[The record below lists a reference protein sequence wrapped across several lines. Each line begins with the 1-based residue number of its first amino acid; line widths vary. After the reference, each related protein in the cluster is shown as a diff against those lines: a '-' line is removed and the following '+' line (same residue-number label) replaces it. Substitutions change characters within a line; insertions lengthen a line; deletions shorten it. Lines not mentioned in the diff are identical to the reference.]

1 MNIDDGIVVLST
13 FNGMSCG
20 MMAFESLGIKVKK
33 YYSVE
38 IDKHAN
44 KISNILYPNIIQLG
58 DVIFFRQAILW
69 KDSIFN
75 KAIESKYISLA
86 TKSKLKWIRSLDL
99 SEIDFLLGGSPCQG
113 FSFAGKQL
121 AFDDPRS
128 KLFFEFVKIWHKV
141 KQHNPNAEFLLENVK
156 MKREHELVIS
166 RYMGV
171 APIEINSSLLSA
183 QNRQRL
189 YWTSIANKPFGLF
202 DDMECTIPQPKDKG
216 ILLKDVL
223 ESDVPEKY
231 YLSEKALSYINRG
244 IEKGRDRIDF
254 NDGSKKTSCLTVNY
268 HKEIHNQGETMVCVA
283 QRGRNPENPKS
294 RKAGLA
300 TEQQLEPRFDGKT
313 NCLTSVQKDNLL
325 LIGGIKNGQF
335 QEGTSSDFSQ
345 GARVYSTEGEST
357 CLSSEGGGMGAKT
370 GLYLEIP
377 EATKKETIFIQRE
390 RGYNN
395 GFIKGIEK
403 SPSLTSCSF
412 EQNNHIVQD
421 YKIRRL
427 TPRECGRLQTIP
439 EDILEKML
447 NSGIS
452 DTQLYRMFGN
462 GWTVSVVSYIFS
474 YLPKEYFEI
483 KE

>member
-58 DVIFFRQAILW
+58 DVTKW
-69 KDSIFN
+69 
-75 KAIESKYISLA
+75 ESWDIDW
-86 TKSKLKWIRSLDL
+86 SK
-99 SEIDFLLGGSPCQG
+99 IDVVLGGSPCQG

-141 KQHNPNAEFLLENVK
+141 KQHNTNAEFLLENVK

-231 YLSEKALSYINRG
+231 YLSEKMQKWLTKHSQKRG
-244 IEKGRDRIDF
+244 SEFKQL
-254 NDGSKKTSCLTVNY
+254 DGLQKASCLTTTEAKQNLSNDYIKVGSLKFGRTDEAKQIRRENMSKGFD
-268 HKEIHNQGETMVCVA
+268 HTPFQKKEVTGID
-283 QRGRNPENPKS
+283 
-294 RKAGLA
+294 
-300 TEQQLEPRFDGKT
+300 TEKMGT
-313 NCLTSVQKDNLL
+313 LTTAVTKDNL
-325 LIGGIKNGQF
+325 
-335 QEGTSSDFSQ
+335 
-345 GARVYSTEGEST
+345 V
-357 CLSSEGGGMGAKT
+357 
-370 GLYLEIP
+370 LEIP

-462 GWTVSVVSYIFS
+462 GWTVSVVSYILSF
-474 YLPKEYFEI
+474 LK
-483 KE
+483 

>member
-58 DVIFFRQAILW
+58 DVTKW
-69 KDSIFN
+69 
-75 KAIESKYISLA
+75 ESWDIDW
-86 TKSKLKWIRSLDL
+86 SK
-99 SEIDFLLGGSPCQG
+99 IDVVLGGSPCQG

-141 KQHNPNAEFLLENVK
+141 KQHNTNAEFLLENVK

-202 DDMECTIPQPKDKG
+202 DDMECTIPQPKEKG

-244 IEKGRDRIDF
+244 IEKCRDRIDF

-268 HKEIHNQGETMVCVA
+268 HKGIHNQGETMVCIA

-294 RKAGLA
+294 RKAGLV

-335 QEGTSSDFSQ
+335 KEGTSSDFSQ
-345 GARVYSTEGEST
+345 GARVYSTEWKST
-357 CLSSEGGGMGAKT
+357 CLSSECGGMGAKT

-403 SPSLTSCSF
+403 SPSLTS
-412 EQNNHIVQD
+412 VQD
-421 YKIRRL
+421 YRIRRL

-462 GWTVSVVSYIFS
+462 GWTVSVVSYILSF
-474 YLPKEYFEI
+474 LK
-483 KE
+483 

>member
-1 MNIDDGIVVLST
+1 M
-13 FNGMSCG
+13 
-20 MMAFESLGIKVKK
+20 
-33 YYSVE
+33 
-38 IDKHAN
+38 
-44 KISNILYPNIIQLG
+44 G
-58 DVIFFRQAILW
+58 DVTKW
-69 KDSIFN
+69 
-75 KAIESKYISLA
+75 ESWDIDW
-86 TKSKLKWIRSLDL
+86 SK
-99 SEIDFLLGGSPCQG
+99 IDVVLGGSPCQG

-141 KQHNPNAEFLLENVK
+141 KQHNTNAEFLLENVK

-231 YLSEKALSYINRG
+231 YLSEKMQKWLTKHSQKR
-244 IEKGRDRIDF
+244 
-254 NDGSKKTSCLTVNY
+254 GSKFKQLDGLQKASCLTTTEAKQNLSNDY
-268 HKEIHNQGETMVCVA
+268 IKFGSLKFGRTDEAKQIRRENMSKGFDHTPFQKKEVTGID
-283 QRGRNPENPKS
+283 
-294 RKAGLA
+294 
-300 TEQQLEPRFDGKT
+300 TEKMGT
-313 NCLTSVQKDNLL
+313 LTTAVTKDNL
-325 LIGGIKNGQF
+325 
-335 QEGTSSDFSQ
+335 
-345 GARVYSTEGEST
+345 V
-357 CLSSEGGGMGAKT
+357 
-370 GLYLEIP
+370 LEIP

-421 YKIRRL
+421 YRIRRL

-462 GWTVSVVSYIFS
+462 GWTVSVVSYILSF
-474 YLPKEYFEI
+474 LK
-483 KE
+483 

>member
-1 MNIDDGIVVLST
+1 MKLEGITVLSL

-20 MMAFESLGIKVKK
+20 YMALDKLGVKVKK
-33 YYSVE
+33 YYSSE
-38 IDKHAN
+38 IDKHAI
-44 KISNILYPNIIQLG
+44 KASKLCFPDIIELG
-58 DVIFFRQAILW
+58 DVTKW
-69 KDSIFN
+69 
-75 KAIESKYISLA
+75 ESWNI
-86 TKSKLKWIRSLDL
+86 DL
-99 SEIDFLLGGSPCQG
+99 SEIDIVIAGSPCQG

-128 KLFFEFVKIWHKV
+128 KLFFEFLKIWHKV

-231 YLSEKALSYINRG
+231 YLSEKALSYIERG

-268 HKEIHNQGETMVCVA
+268 HKGIHNQGETMVCVA

-294 RKAGLA
+294 RIAGLP

-313 NCLTSVQKDNLL
+313 NCLTSVQKDNLVL
-325 LIGGIKNGQF
+325 VGGIKNGIF
-335 QEGTSSDFSQ
+335 QEGITSDFSQ
-345 GARVYSTEGEST
+345 GARVYSTDGKST
-357 CLSSEGGGMGAKT
+357 CLSSECGGMGAKT
-370 GLYLEIP
+370 GLYQ
-377 EATKKETIFIQRE
+377 T
-390 RGYNN
+390 
-395 GFIKGIEK
+395 
-403 SPSLTSCSF
+403 
-412 EQNNHIVQD
+412 D
-421 YKIRRL
+421 YRIRRL

-462 GWTVSVVSYIFS
+462 GWTVDVIAYIFS
-474 YLPKEYFEI
+474 FANFNKI
-483 KE
+483 

>member
-58 DVIFFRQAILW
+58 DVTKW
-69 KDSIFN
+69 
-75 KAIESKYISLA
+75 ESWDIDW
-86 TKSKLKWIRSLDL
+86 SK
-99 SEIDFLLGGSPCQG
+99 IDVVLGGSPCQG

-141 KQHNPNAEFLLENVK
+141 KHHNPNAEFLLENVK

-202 DDMECTIPQPKDKG
+202 DDMECTIQQPKEKG

-244 IEKGRDRIDF
+244 IEKCRDRIDF

-268 HKEIHNQGETMVCVA
+268 HKGIHNQGETMVCVA

-294 RKAGLA
+294 RKAGLV
-300 TEQQLEPRFDGKT
+300 TEQQLEPIFDGKT

-345 GARVYSTEGEST
+345 GARVYSTEGKST

-421 YKIRRL
+421 YRIRRL

-462 GWTVSVVSYIFS
+462 GWTVSVVSYILSF
-474 YLPKEYFEI
+474 LK
-483 KE
+483 